1 MSWRWLTLSA
11 RARKTMVCRL
21 RPVIISIVS
30 RSRWTSRTLLVP
42 LLLRSLARPIGG
54 RMNSAMV
61 RLARKCISKRR
72 ERVAVGDRSRLA
84 SPRRAPLAVA
94 LLLRLLLAKQ
104 LLLRNLLRSRVKRN
118 ERGRE
123 TDEHEVCVEMT
134 LDSPVP
140 YLQSTQTL
148 VLKGLT
154 IRWLPL
160 NNPRAF
166 SAVFLLI
173 TRHPAIE
180 VFLAGV
186 YVCGSVLVCLCVV
199 CGWHAGVVGGG

>member
-1 MSWRWLTLSA
+1 M
-11 RARKTMVCRL
+11 
-21 RPVIISIVS
+21 
-30 RSRWTSRTLLVP
+30 
-42 LLLRSLARPIGG
+42 
-54 RMNSAMV
+54 
-61 RLARKCISKRR
+61 
-72 ERVAVGDRSRLA
+72 
-84 SPRRAPLAVA
+84 
-94 LLLRLLLAKQ
+94 
-104 LLLRNLLRSRVKRN
+104 
-118 ERGRE
+118 
-123 TDEHEVCVEMT
+123 CVEMA

-154 IRWLPL
+154 MRWLQL

-186 YVCGSVLVCLCVV
+186 YVCCSVLVCACVV
-199 CGWHAGVVGGG
+199 CGWHAGVVGGD

>member
-1 MSWRWLTLSA
+1 MLDSGLPGCWITMTLPEQTDTCRSCGGARCRVAELSSA
-11 RARKTMVCRL
+11 RQ
-21 RPVIISIVS
+21 
-30 RSRWTSRTLLVP
+30 
-42 LLLRSLARPIGG
+42 
-54 RMNSAMV
+54 
-61 RLARKCISKRR
+61 
-72 ERVAVGDRSRLA
+72 AVQTG
-84 SPRRAPLAVA
+84 
-94 LLLRLLLAKQ
+94 
-104 LLLRNLLRSRVKRN
+104 RVKRN

-123 TDEHEVCVEMT
+123 TDEHEVCVGMT

-186 YVCGSVLVCLCVV
+186 CVCAVPCLCVRV
-199 CGWHAGVVGGG
+199 WCVFGMLVWSVMVDSRAKARRRPRATRALAHSARRGHETNDTQICGSLGSFRGSFAVVP

>member
-1 MSWRWLTLSA
+1 M
-11 RARKTMVCRL
+11 
-21 RPVIISIVS
+21 
-30 RSRWTSRTLLVP
+30 
-42 LLLRSLARPIGG
+42 
-54 RMNSAMV
+54 
-61 RLARKCISKRR
+61 
-72 ERVAVGDRSRLA
+72 
-84 SPRRAPLAVA
+84 
-94 LLLRLLLAKQ
+94 
-104 LLLRNLLRSRVKRN
+104 
-118 ERGRE
+118 
-123 TDEHEVCVEMT
+123 CVEMT

-186 YVCGSVLVCLCVV
+186 YVCGSVLLCVRV
-199 CGWHAGVVGGG
+199 WRAFGMLVVGGG